1 MFTKKLLRRLKCP
14 SHHHQRK
21 FRSDFRG
28 DNGGANKKTVGAL
41 HLLQAEPIRFLPTH
55 SSESATIMVE
65 DSVTDG
71 AATARRI
78 QMEWQQLPPC

>member
-14 SHHHQRK
+14 SLHPQRK
-21 FRSDFRG
+21 FRSDYRG
-28 DNGGANKKTVGAL
+28 DNGDANRKTAGAL
-41 HLLQAEPIRFLPTH
+41 RLLQVAPIHSLLIH

-71 AATARRI
+71 AATARQIR
-78 QMEWQQLPPC
+78 MEWQQLPPC